1 MQNYILHTKINSL
14 TIIHLIILRLF
25 SFNHV
30 LLKLNSA
37 TGREDKQTKFKN
49 AVHTFATAGKQKG
62 RLYFL
67 ELYTACN

>member
-1 MQNYILHTKINSL
+1 MENYILHTKINSL

-37 TGREDKQTKFKN
+37 TGREDKQTKFNN
-49 AVHTFATAGKQKG
+49 AEHTFATA
-62 RLYFL
+62 R
-67 ELYTACN
+67 